1 MENNSNS
8 IYNNIEKNEQN
19 KEQIIDKKD
28 ETILNNTQINKE
40 KKQKGFVRIFRNY
53 IKKKDIIRKEILK
66 NRFKKWEKESL
77 KDSVIKKR
85 IIIRISVSREK
96 DPKIRLKNRFN
107 MEIDNEKD
115 KSKSVNKKIFKS
127 IDKYKYPNKNNIKK
141 EKIDDNNQNNNFK
154 KYDIAKK
161 IKNYKGVN
169 NTNEN
174 NRRNNISNVNVNIK
188 PEKKKLIEINNEKP
202 KPTPNNNPKDKNINL
217 YPVNNLNTKFIE
229 INYSNRNN
237 DTKNKTNNNK
247 IYKKIE
253 PSKIIT
259 KVNNTNKREINNNNI
274 KPKLNYDNMSIIYSS
289 ASKNNKTESS
299 INTYNSH
306 LKNINKDKDKDKDNN
321 KLKKDNTKKVYYKK
335 FEGYHDNKNEPKNK
349 INNAYESNKNKTYKK
364 DALDNNSFTQDKNN
378 NYMVYKMN
386 TYQNP
391 KIKKLN
397 NKIIDK
403 NNYVN
408 DGVGNYSSYTSRRD
422 SNSTYSKNSQYSQ
435 LTARNVKKGGVT
447 TVIQHYKGRR
457 NKYEQY
463 NTNSTKK

>member
-1 MENNSNS
+1 
-8 IYNNIEKNEQN
+8 
-19 KEQIIDKKD
+19 
-28 ETILNNTQINKE
+28 
-40 KKQKGFVRIFRNY
+40 
-53 IKKKDIIRKEILK
+53 
-66 NRFKKWEKESL
+66 
-77 KDSVIKKR
+77 
-85 IIIRISVSREK
+85 
-96 DPKIRLKNRFN
+96 
-107 MEIDNEKD
+107 MEI
-115 KSKSVNKKIFKS
+115 
-127 IDKYKYPNKNNIKK
+127 
-141 EKIDDNNQNNNFK
+141 
-154 KYDIAKK
+154 
-161 IKNYKGVN
+161 
-169 NTNEN
+169 NT
-174 NRRNNISNVNVNIK
+174 
-188 PEKKKLIEINNEKP
+188 
-202 KPTPNNNPKDKNINL
+202 
-217 YPVNNLNTKFIE
+217 
-229 INYSNRNN
+229 
-237 DTKNKTNNNK
+237 
-247 IYKKIE
+247 
-253 PSKIIT
+253 
-259 KVNNTNKREINNNNI
+259 NNI
-274 KPKLNYDNMSIIYSS
+274 KPKLKYDNMSIIYSS

-306 LKNINKDKDKDKDNN
+306 LKNINKDKDKDKDKDNN
-321 KLKKDNTKKVYYKK
+321 KLKKDNTKKIYYKK